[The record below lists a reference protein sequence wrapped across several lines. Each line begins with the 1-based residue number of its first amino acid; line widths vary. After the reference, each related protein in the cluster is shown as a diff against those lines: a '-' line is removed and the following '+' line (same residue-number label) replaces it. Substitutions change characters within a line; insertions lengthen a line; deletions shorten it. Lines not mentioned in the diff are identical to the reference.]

1 MQDSKYSNDP
11 IKRLI
16 YHISKHMK
24 QICEI
29 SLMQVSATLIEIAQE
44 LLFSNIQDTK
54 NYQIIKTSILQY
66 YKQKQWKDYTKKKG
80 IFDKFY

>member
-1 MQDSKYSNDP
+1 MQA
-11 IKRLI
+11 
-16 YHISKHMK
+16 
-24 QICEI
+24 
-29 SLMQVSATLIEIAQE
+29 SATFIEIEQE